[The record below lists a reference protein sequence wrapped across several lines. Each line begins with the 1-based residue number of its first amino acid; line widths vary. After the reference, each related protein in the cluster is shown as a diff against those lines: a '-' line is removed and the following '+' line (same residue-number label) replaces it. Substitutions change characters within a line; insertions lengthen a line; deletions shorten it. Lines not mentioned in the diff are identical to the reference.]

1 MKRAE
6 EENTQRILFRQK
18 DGEVY
23 PTNLG
28 VEAVQEE
35 VSKPKSLSP
44 THQNWLAQAMTRMSK
59 KRKKTSGSSLIRATV
74 DTPVGSHEEVF

>member
-1 MKRAE
+1 MSNPVREAGMVLLAELDKKSESTQQTLSRQGAEMKRAE

-35 VSKPKSLSP
+35 V
-44 THQNWLAQAMTRMSK
+44 
-59 KRKKTSGSSLIRATV
+59 LIREFLACIF
-74 DTPVGSHEEVF
+74 SAIHA

>member
-35 VSKPKSLSP
+35 V
-44 THQNWLAQAMTRMSK
+44 
-59 KRKKTSGSSLIRATV
+59 LIREFLACIF
-74 DTPVGSHEEVF
+74 SAIHA

>member
-6 EENTQRILFRQK
+6 EENTPRILFRQK

-23 PTNLG
+23 PANLG

-44 THQNWLAQAMTRMSK
+44 THQN
-59 KRKKTSGSSLIRATV
+59 
-74 DTPVGSHEEVF
+74 